1 MMNMSPTSEHNNLR
15 VCYFGTYERE
25 YPRNALLIDGL
36 RKAGVDVIECHEP
49 VWEKQRDK
57 SGAYRGFAALLMLF
71 HLALAYVRLIVR
83 YTRLPT
89 HDAVIVGYIGQF
101 DMLLAWLLTRLRAVP
116 LIFNPL
122 ISLYDTFCNDRGLV
136 RPKSLTGRMF
146 WILDHLTCRVADLV
160 LLDTTCHAD
169 YFARTFRLPP
179 AKFRVVPVG
188 ADERVFQWRPLRQ
201 QTACCNVLFV
211 GKLIPLHGCE
221 TILRA
226 AGELRHYPIRFTIIG
241 SGQETAV
248 VQRLI
253 NELQLSN
260 VTLIDWVEYDQ
271 LPDYYA
277 QADICLG
284 IFGASAKATRVIP
297 NKVFQALAMG
307 RPVITA
313 DTLAIRSAF
322 ESGQNIF
329 CCPANDSVAL
339 ANSIISLW
347 QDESLRRQLAAGGHA
362 LFQQQYNLSAIAH
375 LLYNVLSELIP
386 GLTPDDRMH
395 WGAQPEF
402 FGPRHRFREDYLVRA
417 VQQHVRG
424 PKLADAACG
433 AGSLAQRLVDQGYE
447 VTAIDLSSHF
457 LRYLQ
462 SRNMMNS
469 PALIQAD
476 ITQLPNGEN
485 QFDGIVA
492 GEVLE
497 HLQDDVAALRE
508 FHRTLRPGGI
518 CVISVPAD
526 PNQWDWIDTWAG
538 HVRRYQ
544 AGDLRRKLEAQG
556 FEVVSLH
563 SYGFPF
569 VRAFHRYIYSAHVRR
584 TRVYEGTTAQLS
596 ARRRSQRV
604 VGQIL
609 FGLFHVD
616 RLFDRLPFGM
626 GLIAV
631 ARKPLERL

>member
-1 MMNMSPTSEHNNLR
+1 
-15 VCYFGTYERE
+15 
-25 YPRNALLIDGL
+25 
-36 RKAGVDVIECHEP
+36 
-49 VWEKQRDK
+49 
-57 SGAYRGFAALLMLF
+57 
-71 HLALAYVRLIVR
+71 
-83 YTRLPT
+83 
-89 HDAVIVGYIGQF
+89 
-101 DMLLAWLLTRLRAVP
+101 
-116 LIFNPL
+116 
-122 ISLYDTFCNDRGLV
+122 
-136 RPKSLTGRMF
+136 
-146 WILDHLTCRVADLV
+146 
-160 LLDTTCHAD
+160 
-169 YFARTFRLPP
+169 
-179 AKFRVVPVG
+179 
-188 ADERVFQWRPLRQ
+188 
-201 QTACCNVLFV
+201 
-211 GKLIPLHGCE
+211 
-221 TILRA
+221 
-226 AGELRHYPIRFTIIG
+226 
-241 SGQETAV
+241 
-248 VQRLI
+248 
-253 NELQLSN
+253 